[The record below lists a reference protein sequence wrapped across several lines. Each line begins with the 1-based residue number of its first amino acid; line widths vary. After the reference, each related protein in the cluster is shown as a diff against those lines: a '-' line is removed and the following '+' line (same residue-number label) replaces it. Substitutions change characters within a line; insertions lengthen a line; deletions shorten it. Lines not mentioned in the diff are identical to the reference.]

1 MQVGSVHRGMPQV
14 GLQPVA
20 LLLTL
25 CTVVGVLAKKSA
37 GSTPLARRSPMVRA
51 RSIMVSNGLLN
62 ISNATMPRLPRMYEP
77 PSSISWSP
85 L

>member
-1 MQVGSVHRGMPQV
+1 MQVGSLHRGMPRV

-25 CTVVGVLAKKSA
+25 CTVVGVLARKSA

-62 ISNATMPRLPRMYEP
+62 ISNATMPRLPFRP
-77 PSSISWSP
+77 QGPVNLSP